1 MSLATDSLR
10 ASSAIS
16 AFLCGAGC
24 QKRVWTY
31 ATQDRLKATPLAM
44 YMAVA
49 TQLQQPTGHS
59 PTGQRFTPVQG
70 PQIHPFNPLRPGSL
84 NKIKIKLYAPI
95 LNLLQ
100 RVILFPNMRKK
111 GPLPKAHA
119 VRNGRSK
126 RVGKDNRMN
135 FPEIICM
142 VLCFNLN
149 LKLKHSL

>member
-1 MSLATDSLR
+1 MSLATHSLR

-16 AFLCGAGC
+16 GIPLWRRLPGTWVDLCHPGS
-24 QKRVWTY
+24 
-31 ATQDRLKATPLAM
+31 KATPQAM
-44 YMAVA
+44 QTAVA
-49 TQLQQPTGHS
+49 TWLQQPTRRS
-59 PTGQRFTPVQG
+59 PTGQRLMPVQG

-100 RVILFPNMRKK
+100 RVILFTNMRKK

-142 VLCFNLN
+142 VCMF
-149 LKLKHSL
+149 

>member
-1 MSLATDSLR
+1 MEE
-10 ASSAIS
+10 
-16 AFLCGAGC
+16 
-24 QKRVWTY
+24 
-31 ATQDRLKATPLAM
+31 
-44 YMAVA
+44 VA
-49 TQLQQPTGHS
+49 RHVGGPVPPGIKSNPTGNVDCCCHMAAATNQTLS
-59 PTGQRFTPVQG
+59 YRAEVLPVQG

-100 RVILFPNMRKK
+100 RVILFTNMRKK

-142 VLCFNLN
+142 VCMF
-149 LKLKHSL
+149 